1 VLLSL
6 HPQSNQGRLL
16 QRCTRCESGLARGD
30 REWPLND
37 GQTPNPNVVC
47 VALGTRYSRVEGN
60 RRASR
65 NGRVSDPHPEE
76 SLTSRF
82 ATFAVGGSGS
92 SALGVLLCYHA
103 GASLAVRLAAQ
114 RLLPAAVVPGR
125 IAFLA
130 ALPLTATGKVCPRW
144 FSRRGWSKGFSTSTR
159 THYSYRH
166 RTNRRITKDTQVV
179 RLSFFIF

>member
-1 VLLSL
+1 
-6 HPQSNQGRLL
+6 
-16 QRCTRCESGLARGD
+16 
-30 REWPLND
+30 
-37 GQTPNPNVVC
+37 
-47 VALGTRYSRVEGN
+47 
-60 RRASR
+60 
-65 NGRVSDPHPEE
+65 
-76 SLTSRF
+76 
-82 ATFAVGGSGS
+82 
-92 SALGVLLCYHA
+92 LGVLLCYHA

-159 THYSYRH
+159 THYSYLN
-166 RTNRRITKDTQVV
+166 RTTRITKDTQVV